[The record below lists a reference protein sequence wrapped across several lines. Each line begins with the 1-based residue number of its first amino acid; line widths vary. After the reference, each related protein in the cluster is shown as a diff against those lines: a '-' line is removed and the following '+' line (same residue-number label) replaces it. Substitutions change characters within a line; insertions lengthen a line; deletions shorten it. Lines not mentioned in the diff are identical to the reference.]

1 MISYNPLW
9 ETMKRKQITTYYLRF
24 KGGISGSTM
33 LRLQAG
39 DSVSTNTINLL
50 CKILECSVSDVIEY
64 QDEETD

>member
-1 MISYNPLW
+1 MISYQPLW

-39 DSVSTNTINLL
+39 DSVSTNTIDML
-50 CKILECSVSDVIEY
+50 CQILKCSVSDIMEY
-64 QDEETD
+64 RED